1 MKNQQIL
8 ILDDGWEILDEQS
21 ENIPRYI
28 ALSLADISS
37 VIMLPDFEVRIQ
49 LNSGEILHNKFD
61 CSNDFFRITQL
72 WNDYLGERK

>member
-8 ILDDGWEILDEQS
+8 ILDDGWKILDEQS

-28 ALSLADISS
+28 ALSLSDISS
-37 VIMLPDFEVRIQ
+37 VIMLPDFDVRIQ

-61 CSNDFFRITQL
+61 CSNEFFRITKL
-72 WNDYLGERK
+72 WNEYLE